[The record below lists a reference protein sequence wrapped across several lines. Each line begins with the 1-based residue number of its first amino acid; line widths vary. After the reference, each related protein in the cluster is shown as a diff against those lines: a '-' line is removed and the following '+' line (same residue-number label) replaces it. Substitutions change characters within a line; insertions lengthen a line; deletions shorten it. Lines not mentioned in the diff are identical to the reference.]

1 MIAAVR
7 QPNGHTPVFRRILGG
22 ILQQTADGTPQQRF
36 VAADTHAVRNIGGQA
51 AFLEQRRILG
61 QHITHKCGQI
71 ERFAVFQL
79 VRAVQ
84 TGVIQHFAHQTVHPV
99 GLLLDSGKV
108 ARVFLWRNVLR
119 DGLGVP
125 ADERKR
131 RFQVVACRRHKLLA
145 FVLEVALAVPAGVQ
159 SRRHFAQRTVEFT
172 DFISAFQV
180 GLELVECKVCNQ
192 IGFSGRFVQWVGN
205 HAAHELIE
213 QEQKQNIQ
221 RVRHRCHAVK
231 VIIVCRFPFY
241 WCSCNDYSPS
251 EDRFIRTGRKQL
263 GIFCFMFVFDILAI
277 NTPQLN
283 SYRLSC
289 RKVCL
294 HAIVLVKA
302 PLNRC
307 CFPLTDFLNRCLC
320 RPFIIIRTYADSVRN
335 IYRMTIVFDFF
346 AIYHCNVSHV
356 I

>member
-7 QPNGHTPVFRRILGG
+7 QPNGHAPVFRRILGG
-22 ILQQTADGTPQQRF
+22 VLQQAANSTPQQRF
-36 VAADTHAVRNIGGQA
+36 VAADTHTVRNIGGQA
-51 AFLEQRRILG
+51 AFLKQWRVFG

-84 TGVIQHFAHQTVHPV
+84 TGVIQHFAHQTVHTV
-99 GLLLDSGKV
+99 GFLLDSGKV

-131 RFQVVACRRHKLLA
+131 RFQVVACRRDKLLS
-145 FVLEVALAVPAGVQ
+145 FVLEVAFAVPAGVQ

-172 DFISAFQV
+172 DFVSALEV
-180 GLELVECKVCNQ
+180 GLELIECKVCNQ
-192 IGFSGRFVQWVGN
+192 ICFSRRVNQWVSD
-205 HAAHELIE
+205 HAAHDFIENKQKNQIQCNRDKRHTPKEILICSFLVNRRSGHDHSMSISDRAG
-213 QEQKQNIQ
+213 QGQKDSKI
-221 RVRHRCHAVK
+221 
-231 VIIVCRFPFY
+231 
-241 WCSCNDYSPS
+241 SPCMIH
-251 EDRFIRTGRKQL
+251 FH
-263 GIFCFMFVFDILAI
+263 IFSVYAPQFGFQILFF
-277 NTPQLN
+277 
-283 SYRLSC
+283 
-289 RKVCL
+289 RKVYF
-294 HAIVLVKA
+294 HIRILVKA
-302 PLNRC
+302 PLRHF
-307 CFPLTDFLNRCLC
+307 FPLTDLFNRCLC